1 MTIICGVERSS
12 ASHFTQ
18 VILNV
23 PQPYGLPMLLKISN
37 DTLIMTNFSS
47 KGEVNDAL
55 QSGGGRPVEGV
66 GGSLFGITFH
76 TGLAL

>member
-1 MTIICGVERSS
+1 M
-12 ASHFTQ
+12 
-18 VILNV
+18 ILHV
-23 PQPYGLPMLLKISN
+23 PQQYCFPLLLKIGYG
-37 DTLIMTNFSS
+37 TLIMTDLSS

-66 GGSLFGITFH
+66 GGSLVGITFH